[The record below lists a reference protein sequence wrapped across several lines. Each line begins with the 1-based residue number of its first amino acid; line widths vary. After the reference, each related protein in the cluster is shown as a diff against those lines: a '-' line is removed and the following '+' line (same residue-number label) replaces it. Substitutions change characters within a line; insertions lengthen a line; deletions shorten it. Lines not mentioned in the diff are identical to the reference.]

1 MIIFFLVILLALL
14 IIFDWLKK
22 FNFLFKI
29 LVNKMKG
36 IIFEKLANQASEL
49 KSIKDMSKLSINNL
63 KNNE

>member
-1 MIIFFLVILLALL
+1 
-14 IIFDWLKK
+14 
-22 FNFLFKI
+22 
-29 LVNKMKG
+29 MKG